1 MKRSAAHGLPACALA
16 AALGAAIATSCAAPI
31 KLESSVDALA
41 LLEPGALAYARVS
54 GQAARELAPALLG
67 PSKAASASRLLER
80 TRVVALSIEP
90 AAGRAVDPAS
100 APDED
105 QAPEASEPAQG
116 SRRDFGFQAA
126 LLGDYP
132 FRAASL
138 SLGSSPD
145 WKRDKPGYRN
155 DKLGIYAAVP
165 GPGLVLASDRP
176 LAPLLAA
183 AKAPGASPIP
193 ERLAALSSKELV
205 LWAPRP
211 FQGLAAAL
219 LGGELDLPV
228 RGILVAASP
237 AAGDRERCEATV
249 VFMMEDAKAVRT
261 YKTVLKIA
269 WYGIAK
275 ALFAEEADAAL
286 ATPMR
291 TDGEL
296 LLVSD
301 LVLSREA
308 IVKALSSLGGIE
320 RR

>member
-1 MKRSAAHGLPACALA
+1 MKRSATRGLPACALA
-16 AALGAAIATSCAAPI
+16 AALGAVIATSCAAPI
-31 KLESSVDALA
+31 KLESSVDPLA

-67 PSKAASASRLLER
+67 PSRAASADRLLER
-80 TRVVALSIEP
+80 TQVIALSVEP
-90 AAGRAVDPAS
+90 AAD
-100 APDED
+100 D
-105 QAPEASEPAQG
+105 PAQG
-116 SRRDFGFQAA
+116 ARKAFGFQAA
-126 LLGDYP
+126 LLGNYP

-145 WKRDKPGYRN
+145 WKREKPGYRN
-155 DKLGIYAAVP
+155 EKLGIYAAVP

-183 AKAPGASPIP
+183 AKAPGVSPIP
-193 ERLAALSSKELV
+193 ERLAGLSSKELV

-219 LGGELDLPV
+219 VGGELDLPV

-237 AAGDRERCEATV
+237 VAGDRERYEATV
-249 VFMMEDAKAVRT
+249 VFMMEDAKALRT
-261 YKTVLKIA
+261 YKTVLKLA

-275 ALFAEEADAAL
+275 VLFADEADAAL
-286 ATPMR
+286 ALPMR

-296 LLVSD
+296 LVVSD
-301 LVLSREA
+301 LSLSRAA
-308 IVKALSSLGGIE
+308 IVKALSALGGVE